1 MTVTEPQHNK
11 VLIHASGL
19 FADTKLLLFCAE
31 ESQSGADGADLMRG
45 MSWMVQQVLGK
56 PGRGSSSVHV
66 TLYDLQQR
74 HRVQCPRF
82 NKQKMLADD
91 EFFL

>member
-19 FADTKLLLFCAE
+19 YADTNCFCKLQKKHSE
-31 ESQSGADGADLMRG
+31 VQSGADLMRG

-66 TLYDLQQR
+66 TL
-74 HRVQCPRF
+74 
-82 NKQKMLADD
+82 
-91 EFFL
+91 